1 MSSQHTRI
9 IEKTILVLGLIAG
22 LWSVVVLVGGT
33 PLIRHFMVVIGILKP
48 LSTEVDY
55 YTHIKG
61 IEYLICV
68 VFFVVFPLFFRY
80 VNTEKKDFDSQS

>member
-1 MSSQHTRI
+1 MSTQHTRI
-9 IEKTILVLGLIAG
+9 IEKTVLVLGLIAG
-22 LWSVVVLVGGT
+22 LWAVVVLVGGT

-48 LSTEVDY
+48 LPTEVDY

-80 VNTEKKDFDSQS
+80 VNKEKKDADFQL